1 MKFYL
6 YPGINLEN
14 HAMPP
19 PKLANSVDP
28 LAAASLYHPSD
39 NNTHFLFAFWSEKM
53 VEIISIFFFFNL
65 PRLILWPR
73 M

>member
-6 YPGINLEN
+6 YPRINLEN

-39 NNTHFLFAFWSEKM
+39 NNTHFLFAFKVTNQFIPLNM
-53 VEIISIFFFFNL
+53 LVV
-65 PRLILWPR
+65 
-73 M
+73 